1 VKNITSIDNLSLVSI
16 EGNGMVGVPGISAR
30 IFSALARVRVNVMMI
45 SQASSEHNV
54 CIVIPQKDCGRGVK
68 ELRNEF
74 EVDIAKKI
82 IDDIR
87 LQENVSIVA
96 VVGEGMKGMRG
107 IAGKTFTAVADAN
120 VNIVAIAQGSSELN
134 ISLVVEQAEAH
145 KTVQAI
151 HDAFHLT

>member
-1 VKNITSIDNLSLVSI
+1 
-16 EGNGMVGVPGISAR
+16 M
-30 IFSALARVRVNVMMI
+30 SALSFLRKIAG
-45 SQASSEHNV
+45 E
-54 CIVIPQKDCGRGVK
+54 GVK
-68 ELRNEF
+68 ELQNEF

-82 IDDIR
+82 VDDIK

-134 ISLVVEQAEAH
+134 ISLVVEQADVH
-145 KTVQAI
+145 KAVQAI